1 MTCPHESKR
10 LPRSEQYQIQNGSS
24 SCSSCMLMSSI
35 IIPTFMHCWRIFVH
49 CHESTCCA
57 SCIMQ
62 FGGYVCLRNI
72 TGATFVCCWRTC
84 CHESTCWC
92 KLRALC
98 SLKQLLV
105 QPSCIVGGHVAMS
118 LLEEYYGSM
127 RTCYLIPCVREDETH
142 WRQRRPKKGESSP
155 RPQPVL
161 SLGVEMHCK

>member
-1 MTCPHESKR
+1 MTCPQESKR

-35 IIPTFMHCWRIFVH
+35 IVPTFMHCWRIFVH

-72 TGATFVCCWRTC
+72 TGATFVHCWRTC

-98 SLKQLLV
+98 SLEDMFEEYYGSCWCKLRALCILKQLLV
-105 QPSCIVGGHVAMS
+105 QPSSIVGGHVAMS
-118 LLEEYYGSM
+118 LL
-127 RTCYLIPCVREDETH
+127 P
-142 WRQRRPKKGESSP
+142 
-155 RPQPVL
+155 
-161 SLGVEMHCK
+161 